1 MLKDALRVVKQM
13 QADRVIS
20 KYAIGGA
27 IGALFYL
34 EPVLTKDIDIFVIL
48 PTVPGASILSV
59 SEIYEYLQA
68 QGFVVQDEYIVVN
81 DWPVQFLPA
90 TTPLELEALDQA
102 VRAETEGVESWV
114 MTAEHLLAICLQT
127 GRAKD
132 FARIVQF
139 MEQEVIDMAKLLPIL
154 DRHDLSQK
162 WRVFRQRFLS
172 E

>member
-1 MLKDALRVVKQM
+1 MLKDALQVVNQM
-13 QADRVIS
+13 QADRVIR

-34 EPVLTKDIDIFVIL
+34 EPVLTKDIDIFVML
-48 PTVPGASILSV
+48 PTVPDTTILSL
-59 SEIYEYLQA
+59 SEIYEYLQDR
-68 QGFVVQDEYIVVN
+68 GFTVQDEYVVIN

-90 TTPLELEALDQA
+90 TTPLELEAVERA
-102 VRAETEGVESWV
+102 VLTESEGVKSSV
-114 MTAEHLLAICLQT
+114 MTAEHLVAICLQT

-139 MEQEVIDMAKLLPIL
+139 IEQEVIDMTKLLPIL
-154 DRHDLSQK
+154 ERHGLSAK
-162 WRVFRQRFLS
+162 WQIFKQRFLR